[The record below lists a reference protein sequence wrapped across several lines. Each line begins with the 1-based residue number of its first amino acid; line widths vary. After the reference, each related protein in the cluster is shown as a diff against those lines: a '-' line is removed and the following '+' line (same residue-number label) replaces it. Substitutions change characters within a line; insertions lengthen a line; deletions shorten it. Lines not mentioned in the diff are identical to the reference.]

1 MGPVSGRPGLE
12 RIGPEDPLLLVGR
25 KPQREVASKR
35 KPFHGKETFAPT
47 PEGHPL
53 PSKVTHAN
61 DASPDSDG
69 ASVQP
74 CRALALRE

>member
-47 PEGHPL
+47 LEGHPL
-53 PSKVTHAN
+53 TAQQGHSCERCFP
-61 DASPDSDG
+61 
-69 ASVQP
+69 
-74 CRALALRE
+74 RLRWG